1 MPTQNKQIV
10 GTYGELVELFENW
23 IISIPSNAG
32 NWKSNVPAS
41 FKNGW
46 VYSPWSHI
54 TDRHGNKTAKIT
66 YTTAR
71 NLDVV
76 STSIIISQFR
86 DYMKLA
92 ANKSST
98 DMNNTTS
105 RSNMQILTNTI
116 VTATEVVWLLSH
128 VINFAV
134 HKFVIVTNNF
144 APNIKVIMYNPDNEV
159 SASNI
164 SNKILSGLNISSVY
178 TKEED
183 INTLITN
190 LNNALINK
198 LKITT
203 IKYNKSFTSS
213 SSCSS
218 SSSSSS
224 SMFIAH
230 VS

>member
-10 GTYGELVELFENW
+10 GTYGDLVELFENW

-46 VYSPWSHI
+46 VYSPWSHG
-54 TDRHGNKTAKIT
+54 TGHNNNTAKIT

-76 STSIIISQFR
+76 STSTIISQFR

-128 VINFAV
+128 VINFAI

-144 APNIKVIMYNPDNEV
+144 APNIKVIMYNPNNAV
-159 SASNI
+159 STSNI
-164 SNKILSGLNISSVY
+164 SNKILNGVNINSVY

-183 INTLITN
+183 INTLITE